1 MLALPK
7 RRDGIGFTLVELLI
21 VMAIIAILA
30 GLLLAGVTAA
40 RRRAK
45 RSAATIELKNIE
57 TALNAYRFDFNR
69 FPPDWNMAEGWDSGQ
84 CLVFYLG
91 TAFRAGVR
99 PTPPWGG
106 GPLAWRADRT
116 APAYFEFPA
125 TRIDTTGH
133 FVDPWGT
140 DGRDETGQVYYY
152 QFDNNDDDLQKN
164 TQYYAG
170 AADLVTG
177 RSPYNWNMTNVHPQ
191 TVDIWS
197 AGPNGRD
204 LITGGDPGD
213 PSRSPPIPAIPAPFF
228 VSMDSPVS
236 MQIYTI
242 RDGDGKQPSDDVG
255 NW

>member
-1 MLALPK
+1 VLALPK

-69 FPPDWNMAEGWDSGQ
+69 FPPDYHLNTTPYENWSWDSGQ
-84 CLVFYLG
+84 CLVYYLG
-91 TAFRAGVR
+91 SSYRAGQA
-99 PTPPWGG
+99 PTPLVGAAPAGWVS
-106 GPLAWRADRT
+106 DRT

-152 QFDNNDDDLQKN
+152 QFDNNDEDLTKESWGP
-164 TQYYAG
+164 AV
-170 AADLVTG
+170 AAAQADG
-177 RSPYNWNMTNVHPQ
+177 RGPSNWNMTNVHPQ

-197 AGPNGRD
+197 PGPAGVD
-204 LITGGDPGD
+204 HIAADPYYIGWD
-213 PSRSPPIPAIPAPFF
+213 TSVAVTHTPEQLATRFPD
-228 VSMDSPVS
+228 M
-236 MQIYTI
+236 
-242 RDGDGKQPSDDVG
+242 VG